1 MSVDGEIPEIHRAIV
16 AAAVR
21 AALGERAVVRRIVE
35 LPAAPRLAG
44 RVVALQ
50 CGIRTFWQRWTA
62 RAVERGHDSR

>member
-1 MSVDGEIPEIHRAIV
+1 MSVDGEIPEIH
-16 AAAVR
+16 
-21 AALGERAVVRRIVE
+21 
-35 LPAAPRLAG
+35 AAPRLAG